1 MRLIPLLIAGTLVA
15 SVADAQERWRQLSG
29 AASTFA
35 VDLQSLALEAG
46 VLRARVQTP
55 DQGTIVQVEELE
67 VRCSAEQLRTIA
79 LYRYDSDTGRP
90 VPTDSQD
97 RNQQDA
103 PWAGFAPGSQG
114 HALLS
119 SLCRLA
125 RDRKLVGTDE
135 HSRA

>member
-1 MRLIPLLIAGTLVA
+1 MRLIALLIAGTLVA
-15 SVADAQERWRQLSG
+15 SVADAQERWHKLSG
-29 AASTFA
+29 AASTFS

-46 VLRARVQTP
+46 VLRAQVRTR
-55 DQGTIVQVEELE
+55 DSGTLVLVEELE
-67 VRCSAEQLRTIA
+67 IRCSAEQLRTIA
-79 LYRYDSDTGRP
+79 QHEYDSDTGRL
-90 VPTDSQD
+90 VPALED

-103 PWAGFAPGSQG
+103 PWAGYTPGSQG

-125 RDRKLVGTDE
+125 RDRNLVGTDE

>member
-35 VDLQSLALEAG
+35 VDLESLVLEAG
-46 VLRARVQTP
+46 ILRARVQTP
-55 DQGTIVQVEELE
+55 DQGTIVVVEELE
-67 VRCSAEQLRTIA
+67 VRCTAEQLRTIA
-79 LYRYDSDTGRP
+79 QRRYDSDTGRP
-90 VPTDSQD
+90 VPAAGQD
-97 RNQQDA
+97 RNQQDG
-103 PWAGFAPGSQG
+103 PWVGFAPGSQG

-125 RDRKLVGTDE
+125 RDRNLLGIAE

>member
-29 AASTFA
+29 AANTFA
-35 VDLQSLALEAG
+35 VDLHSLALEAG

-55 DQGTIVQVEELE
+55 DQGTIVLVEELE
-67 VRCSAEQLRTIA
+67 VRCTAEQLRTIA
-79 LYRYDSDTGRP
+79 QHRYDSDTGRP
-90 VPTDSQD
+90 VPAASHD
-97 RNQQDA
+97 RNQPDA
-103 PWAGFAPGSQG
+103 PWVGFAPGSQG
-114 HALLS
+114 HALVS

-125 RDRKLVGTDE
+125 RDRNLLGTGE

>member
-1 MRLIPLLIAGTLVA
+1 MRLIALLIAGTLVA

-35 VDLQSLALEAG
+35 VDLQSLALESG

-55 DQGTIVQVEELE
+55 DQGTLIQVEELE
-67 VRCSAEQLRTIA
+67 VRCSAEQLRTVA
-79 LYRYDSDTGRP
+79 QYRYDRDTGRP
-90 VPTDSQD
+90 VPDASQD

-103 PWAGFAPGSQG
+103 PWVGFTPGSQG

-135 HSRA
+135 HSKA

>member
-1 MRLIPLLIAGTLVA
+1 MRLIPLLITGTLIA

-35 VDLQSLALEAG
+35 VDLQSLVLEAG
-46 VLRARVQTP
+46 ILRARVQTP
-55 DQGTIVQVEELE
+55 DQGTIVLVQELE
-67 VRCSAEQLRTIA
+67 VRCTAEQLRTIA
-79 LYRYDSDTGRP
+79 QHRYDSDTGRP
-90 VPTDSQD
+90 VPAAGQD
-97 RNQQDA
+97 RNQQDG
-103 PWAGFAPGSQG
+103 PWVGFAPGSQG

-125 RDRKLVGTDE
+125 RDRNLLGTGE

>member
-1 MRLIPLLIAGTLVA
+1 MRLIPLLIATTLVA

-29 AASTFA
+29 AANTFA

-55 DQGTIVQVEELE
+55 DQGTIVRVEELE
-67 VRCSAEQLRTIA
+67 VRCTAEQLRTIA
-79 LYRYDSDTGRP
+79 QHHYDSDTGRP
-90 VPTDSQD
+90 VPASQD
-97 RNQQDA
+97 RKQQDA
-103 PWAGFAPGSQG
+103 PWVGFAPGSQG
-114 HALLS
+114 HALVS

-125 RDRKLVGTDE
+125 RDRNLLGTGE